1 MVLQFRHNTGD
12 RISIRM
18 ANVKTLHSKLKRN
31 QKMKNLGGM
40 GVCMVGRGR
49 GWRQRNTRIKITV
62 LAETKPV
69 RYHLVIVRNVACI
82 DWLSNENC
90 GGSVAV
96 LCDCSRPLGEPISF
110 LLFTRVPASPRSMPI
125 DG

>member
-1 MVLQFRHNTGD
+1 MLQFRHNTGD

-49 GWRQRNTRIKITV
+49 GV
-62 LAETKPV
+62 ETKE
-69 RYHLVIVRNVACI
+69 HENKNNSAGGNQACQI
-82 DWLSNENC
+82 
-90 GGSVAV
+90 
-96 LCDCSRPLGEPISF
+96 P
-110 LLFTRVPASPRSMPI
+110 PRHCPKR
-125 DG
+125 GVH